1 MEAFGERGGGAQM
14 TYEVVIDGVL
24 HKVELQQDGARWQCK
39 VDDQVRELDVAV
51 TARDV
56 LSIIEDGRQY
66 EVKREYSLSGETH
79 MILGSERFAAE
90 VRDPRSLRS
99 RRAHADAAHGPV
111 KISAPMSGKVVRV
124 IVSEGE
130 EVEAGAGVIVVEAM
144 KMQNEIKS
152 PKKGTVRKL
161 AAREGATVNAGE
173 TLAVVE

>member
-1 MEAFGERGGGAQM
+1 M

-24 HKVELQQDGARWQCK
+24 HKVELQQDGARWYCK
-39 VDDQVRELDVAV
+39 VNDQMHELDVAV

-79 MILGSERFAAE
+79 MILGSERFSAE

-99 RRAHADAAHGPV
+99 RRARADAAHGPV

-161 AAREGATVNAGE
+161 TAQEGATVNAGE